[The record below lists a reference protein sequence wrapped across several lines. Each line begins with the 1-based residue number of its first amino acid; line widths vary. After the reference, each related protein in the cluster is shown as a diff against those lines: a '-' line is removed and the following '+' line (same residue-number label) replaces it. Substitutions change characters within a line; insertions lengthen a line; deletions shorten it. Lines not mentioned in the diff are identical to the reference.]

1 MCHVSPDHQPTNPN
15 PTPHHTYTT
24 AGESVLIGLLASMHK
39 ASAVLL
45 AAAQAG
51 AVTLG
56 LSMFALLNKN
66 RKYDLTAFG
75 GALAGMLLIFVIS
88 TILCTLFNFP
98 LNEVLVGGFGAALFS
113 LFLIY
118 DLQRVVGGPTHERQ
132 LDDKDWVMGCMEIYL
147 DITRLFLYIL
157 RIIAASD
164 NGGGQD

>member
-1 MCHVSPDHQPTNPN
+1 V
-15 PTPHHTYTT
+15 T

-56 LSMFALLNKN
+56 LSLFALLNKN

-75 GALAGMLLIFVIS
+75 SALGGTLLIFVIS
-88 TILCTLFNFP
+88 TILCTVFRFP
-98 LNEVLVGGFGAALFS
+98 LNEVMVGGFGATLFS

-118 DLQRVVGGPTHERQ
+118 DLQRVVGGPGHEHQ
-132 LDDKDWVMGCMEIYL
+132 LDDRDWVNGCVEIYL
-147 DITRLFLYIL
+147 DITRLFLYLL
-157 RIIAASD
+157 RIIAASESGGGGG
-164 NGGGQD
+164 GGGQD

>member
-15 PTPHHTYTT
+15 PTPHYTYTT
-24 AGESVLIGLLASMHK
+24 AGESVLIGLLVSMHK